1 MRKTAF
7 LLATLAFATTAAADD
22 PERGKDLFSDH
33 CATCHGMGATGNGP
47 MASVLSVRP
56 PDLTALSMG
65 NGGAFP
71 LDRVIRRI
79 DGTTEVLA
87 HGGPMPIYGLLL
99 QGPSEAVLAPD
110 GSELIAP
117 EAIVDIAT
125 WLQEIQKGS

>member
-1 MRKTAF
+1 MRRTAF
-7 LLATLAFATTAAADD
+7 LLTALAFATAAAADD
-22 PERGKDLFSDH
+22 PGRGRDLFADH
-33 CATCHGMGATGNGP
+33 CATCHGRNASGDGP

-56 PDLTALSMG
+56 PDLTALSSG
-65 NGGAFP
+65 NAGTFP

-99 QGPSEAVLAPD
+99 QGPSEAILAPD

-125 WLQEIQKGS
+125 WLQEIQRGS